1 VALLAAKLSKA
12 QAKADQAEAQL
23 NFAYVKAPFDGII
36 DRLQLQHG
44 SLVQEGEVLT
54 TLSDN
59 SLMWVYFNVPEAR
72 YLEYM
77 AKGNIYDLKVELK
90 LANGKMFEQ
99 VGKIGAVEADFNNQT
114 GNIAFRADFPN
125 PDGLLRHGQTGTIVV
140 SRVQDDSI
148 VIPQRAV
155 FEVLQKR
162 YVFVVDKDDVVRQRE
177 ISVTNELDDIFVIQE
192 GLGIHD
198 KIVLEGVRQV
208 REGDKVE
215 YEVEKP
221 EQVAQHMKY
230 HAE

>member
-1 VALLAAKLSKA
+1 
-12 QAKADQAEAQL
+12 
-23 NFAYVKAPFDGII
+23 
-36 DRLQLQHG
+36 
-44 SLVQEGEVLT
+44 
-54 TLSDN
+54 
-59 SLMWVYFNVPEAR
+59 
-72 YLEYM
+72 
-77 AKGNIYDLKVELK
+77 LKVSLK
-90 LANGKMFEQ
+90 LANGKTFEQ

-140 SRVQDDSI
+140 SRVEDDSI

-177 ISVTNELDDIFVIQE
+177 ISVTNELDDIFVVKE
-192 GLGIHD
+192 GLDVTD
-198 KIVLEGVRQV
+198 KIVLEGTRQV